1 MKAAGPTQG
10 GLLGHFGSKDT
21 ARCFITNSWQV
32 MVGVGSARKESQPGG
47 ITSDAEAHFDCVVA
61 SICRDV
67 GISCHE
73 LEPRD
78 TEPRVR
84 QRCRG
89 RCRRLS
95 LRRDDSRP
103 RCKCPIQLCR
113 FACDIAEGSFGMTP
127 EAIPRWIRGRVTAFA
142 RRASRSKLAQNPDE
156 IAAFGR
162 LSGPTITDTPVD
174 RFAASHPQ
182 QLPPPVTIRSL
193 SSRWKRLSQ
202 IHYDVA
208 VRLRAA
214 DQNVAISR
222 FLEWSGSV
230 SDRP

>member
-1 MKAAGPTQG
+1 MGKSGISFPWIASCV
-10 GLLGHFGSKDT
+10 HT
-21 ARCFITNSWQV
+21 ARCFITNSWQL

-47 ITSDAEAHFDCVVA
+47 ITSDAEAHFDCVVV

-73 LEPRD
+73 LAPRD

-113 FACDIAEGSFGMTP
+113 FACDIAEGTFGMTP
-127 EAIPRWIRGRVTAFA
+127 DAIPRWIRGRVTAFA
-142 RRASRSKLAQNPDE
+142 R
-156 IAAFGR
+156 
-162 LSGPTITDTPVD
+162 
-174 RFAASHPQ
+174 
-182 QLPPPVTIRSL
+182 
-193 SSRWKRLSQ
+193 RWKRLSQ

>member
-1 MKAAGPTQG
+1 MGKSGISFPWIASCV
-10 GLLGHFGSKDT
+10 HT
-21 ARCFITNSWQV
+21 ARCFITNSWQL

-47 ITSDAEAHFDCVVA
+47 ITSDAEAHFDCVVV

-73 LEPRD
+73 LAPRD

-113 FACDIAEGSFGMTP
+113 FACDIAEGTFGNDSRRHPQMDPRTRHRIRAQM
-127 EAIPRWIRGRVTAFA
+127 EATFTNPL
-142 RRASRSKLAQNPDE
+142 RRRRS
-156 IAAFGR
+156 
-162 LSGPTITDTPVD
+162 
-174 RFAASHPQ
+174 AASSRPKRCHQ
-182 QLPPPVTIRSL
+182 PV
-193 SSRWKRLSQ
+193 SRVER
-202 IHYDVA
+202 
-208 VRLRAA
+208 VRK
-214 DQNVAISR
+214 
-222 FLEWSGSV
+222 
-230 SDRP
+230 

>member
-1 MKAAGPTQG
+1 MGKSGISFPWIASCV
-10 GLLGHFGSKDT
+10 HT
-21 ARCFITNSWQV
+21 ARCFITNSWQL

-47 ITSDAEAHFDCVVA
+47 ITSDAEAHFDCVVV

-73 LEPRD
+73 LGPRD

-113 FACDIAEGSFGMTP
+113 FACDIAEGTFGMTP
-127 EAIPRWIRGRVTAFA
+127 DAIPRWIRGRVTAFA
-142 RRASRSKLAQNPDE
+142 R
-156 IAAFGR
+156 
-162 LSGPTITDTPVD
+162 
-174 RFAASHPQ
+174 
-182 QLPPPVTIRSL
+182 
-193 SSRWKRLSQ
+193 RWKRLSQ